1 MVQFLFPPPE
11 RTKFETSTGLPRPKL
26 LDFLDFNIRTKMA
39 VVRLRQRK
47 RPERDRK
54 RPEMGP
60 QGGIRGSD
68 NLPGM
73 AVFCGVPTADQ
84 ERKKIVPNGWTGG
97 GKGFGA
103 SVRTRFGTPVNFNP
117 HAAFFGRA
125 LSGRYSTSQV
135 HDPCRTDGL
144 QVRAINCNERALN
157 FSEPIGRETTGILDP
172 VAQRGEIWDTSLS
185 AGASRWDPDSDA
197 PVASVN
203 QVRSSFG
210 RQAHSRHPSFG
221 WAPSE
226 NARGCRQRG

>member
-125 LSGRYSTSQV
+125 LSGRYV
-135 HDPCRTDGL
+135 HLPGTRSMPDRRAPGPCNQLQRASAELFRADREGDYGHSRPCRPAWRNLGH
-144 QVRAINCNERALN
+144 VSFRRSFAL
-157 FSEPIGRETTGILDP
+157 G
-172 VAQRGEIWDTSLS
+172 
-185 AGASRWDPDSDA
+185 SR
-197 PVASVN
+197 
-203 QVRSSFG
+203 
-210 RQAHSRHPSFG
+210 
-221 WAPSE
+221 
-226 NARGCRQRG
+226 